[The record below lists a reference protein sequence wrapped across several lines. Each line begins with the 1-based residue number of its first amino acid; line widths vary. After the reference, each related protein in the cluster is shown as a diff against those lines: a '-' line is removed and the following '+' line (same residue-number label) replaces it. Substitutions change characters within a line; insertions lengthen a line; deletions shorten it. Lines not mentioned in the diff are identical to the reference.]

1 MEVRTDP
8 RVHVSLA
15 DLQKQFTLVRQIQAE
30 LTRLYGAVNQIWD
43 LRSQTKN
50 LQKRLTNAGGGAKL
64 VLTASQDLDRKVAG
78 VEDSMVQIKISAN
91 EDSLRY
97 PPGLDARLSHL
108 VNTVGSDTDSAPTE
122 AAYREFDKLKQQVDQ
137 ALASWSQIVSTDVAS
152 FDKLMQE
159 QKVNPLLVQQGP
171 ETTSGGSK

>member
-1 MEVRTDP
+1 M
-8 RVHVSLA
+8 RVAAAGGDGLA
-15 DLQKQFTLVRQIQAE
+15 RVWDVVTGKEIFPALKHN
-30 LTRLYGAVNQIWD
+30 GAVTCAAFSPDGQ
-43 LRSQTKN
+43 
-50 LQKRLTNAGGGAKL
+50 L